1 MQAFS
6 ETRAALKQVHLRVWR
21 LPGRRSGMVMGV
33 DKSPRVPEMLGG
45 PQSLSYFASNQ
56 RSIELKRRLHM
67 RKVAIPRFNTVDES

>member
-1 MQAFS
+1 
-6 ETRAALKQVHLRVWR
+6 
-21 LPGRRSGMVMGV
+21 MGV